1 MIRCMTYICIDLK
14 SFYASAECAARGL
27 DPLDTNLVVADAGR
41 TEKTICLAVTPSLKA
56 LGIPGRPRLFE
67 VTQRIGEVN
76 SERFRLNSFHAFTGS
91 SYSASEFSANKS
103 LKVDFIVAPPH
114 MAYYMKVSSA
124 VYKIYLKYIA
134 PEDIHVYSVDEVF
147 IDVTNYLSLYRCSAH
162 ALAIKMIRDVL
173 KETGI
178 TATVGIG
185 TNMFLAK
192 IAMDIVA
199 KKMPADKD
207 GVRIAEL
214 DEMSF
219 RKNLWNHTPL
229 TDFWRFGPGIASRL
243 NRLRIHN
250 LGELARL
257 SERNEDL
264 LYKEFGKNAELIIDH
279 AWGYEPCRISD
290 IKAYRPENHSISQ
303 GQVLPNP
310 YSYEK
315 AMLIVKEMT
324 DQLSLDLVRK
334 NVVSDQ
340 LVLTICYDHSFIPE
354 DYEGKTETNHYG
366 KTVPKSAHGSVNIG
380 RYTCSTRLFTDA
392 ALKLYKE
399 ITDCRLLVRRIYVVA
414 NHVIPE
420 CTMPEEPEVQYSFF
434 DDNEKLEKEREKEKQ
449 KLQRERNIQNALVSI
464 KAKYGKNAVLKG
476 MNFEEGGTAIERNG
490 QVGGHRA

>member
-1 MIRCMTYICIDLK
+1 MTYICIDLK
-14 SFYASAECAARGL
+14 SFYASVECAARGL

-67 VTQRIGEVN
+67 VIQKTEHINAEI
-76 SERFRLNSFHAFTGS
+76 SRLNSYRKFTGS
-91 SYSASEFSANKS
+91 TYLASEFTSDNT
-103 LKVDFIVAPPH
+103 LKVDFIVAPPQ
-114 MAYYMKVSSA
+114 MSYYMEVSAS
-124 VYKIYLKYIA
+124 VYKIYLRYIA

-147 IDVTNYLSLYRCSAH
+147 IDVTNYLPMYKCNAH
-162 ALAIKMIRDVL
+162 DLAMRMIRDVL

-178 TATVGIG
+178 TATAGIG

-207 GVRIAEL
+207 GVRISEL

-229 TDFWRFGPGIASRL
+229 TDFWRFGPGISSRL

-257 SERNEDL
+257 SERNEDV
-264 LYKEFGKNAELIIDH
+264 LYREFGKNAELIIDH
-279 AWGYEPCRISD
+279 AWGYEPCKISD

-303 GQVLPNP
+303 GQVLPAP

-334 NVVSDQ
+334 SVVSDQ
-340 LVLTICYDHSFIPE
+340 LVLTVCYDHSYIPE
-354 DYEGKTETNHYG
+354 DYGDKLETNHYG
-366 KTVPKSAHGSVNIG
+366 KSVPKSVHGSINIG
-380 RYTCSTRLFTDA
+380 TYTSSSRLFTNA
-392 ALKLYKE
+392 ALKLYKN
-399 ITDCRLLVRRIYVVA
+399 ITDRRLLVRRIYVVA

-420 CTMPEEPEVQYSFF
+420 GEIPEEPDVQYSFF
-434 DDNEKLEKEREKEKQ
+434 HDSEKIDREREEEKKRLQ
-449 KLQRERNIQNALVSI
+449 KERNIQNAILSI
-464 KAKYGKNAVLKG
+464 KARYGKNAVLKG

>member
-1 MIRCMTYICIDLK
+1 MTYICIDLK
-14 SFYASAECAARGL
+14 SFYASVECAARGL

-67 VTQRIGEVN
+67 VIQKTEQIN
-76 SERFRLNSFHAFTGS
+76 AERSRLNSYRKFTGS
-91 SYSASEFSANKS
+91 TYLASEFTSDNT
-103 LKVDFIVAPPH
+103 LKVDFIVAPPQ
-114 MAYYMKVSSA
+114 MSYYMEVSAS
-124 VYKIYLKYIA
+124 VYKIYLRYIA

-147 IDVTNYLSLYRCSAH
+147 IDVTNYLPMYKCNAH
-162 ALAIKMIRDVL
+162 DLAMRMIRDVL

-178 TATVGIG
+178 TATAGIG

-207 GVRIAEL
+207 GVRISEL

-229 TDFWRFGPGIASRL
+229 TDFWRYGPGISSRL

-257 SERNEDL
+257 SERNEDV
-264 LYKEFGKNAELIIDH
+264 LYREFGKNAELIIDH
-279 AWGYEPCRISD
+279 AWGYEPCKISD

-303 GQVLPNP
+303 GQVLPAP

-334 NVVSDQ
+334 SVVSDQ
-340 LVLTICYDHSFIPE
+340 LVLTVCYDHSYIPE
-354 DYEGKTETNHYG
+354 DYGDKLETNHYG
-366 KTVPKSAHGSVNIG
+366 KSVPKSAHGSMNIG
-380 RYTCSTRLFTDA
+380 TYTSSSRLFTNA
-392 ALKLYKE
+392 ALKLYKN
-399 ITDCRLLVRRIYVVA
+399 ITDRRLLVRRIYVVA

-420 CTMPEEPEVQYSFF
+420 GEIPEEPDVQYSFF
-434 DDNEKLEKEREKEKQ
+434 HDSEKIDREREEEKKRLQ
-449 KLQRERNIQNALVSI
+449 KERNIQNAILSI

>member
-1 MIRCMTYICIDLK
+1 MTYICIDLK
-14 SFYASAECAARGL
+14 SFYASVECAARGL

-67 VTQRIGEVN
+67 VIQKTEQIN
-76 SERFRLNSFHAFTGS
+76 AERSRLNSYRKFTGS
-91 SYSASEFSANKS
+91 TYLASEFTSDNT
-103 LKVDFIVAPPH
+103 LKVDFIVAPPQ
-114 MAYYMKVSSA
+114 MSYYMEVSTS
-124 VYKIYLKYIA
+124 VYKIYLRYIA

-147 IDVTNYLSLYRCSAH
+147 IDVTNYLPMYKCNAH
-162 ALAIKMIRDVL
+162 DLAMRMIRDVL

-178 TATVGIG
+178 TATAGIG

-207 GVRIAEL
+207 GVRISEL

-229 TDFWRFGPGIASRL
+229 TDFWRFGPGISSRL

-257 SERNEDL
+257 SERNEDV
-264 LYKEFGKNAELIIDH
+264 LYREFGKNAELIIDH
-279 AWGYEPCRISD
+279 AWGYEPCKISD

-303 GQVLPNP
+303 GQVLPAP

-334 NVVSDQ
+334 SVVSDQ
-340 LVLTICYDHSFIPE
+340 LVLTVCYDHSYIPE
-354 DYEGKTETNHYG
+354 DYGDKLETNHYG
-366 KTVPKSAHGSVNIG
+366 KSVPKSAHGSMNIG
-380 RYTCSTRLFTDA
+380 TYTSSSRLFTNA
-392 ALKLYKE
+392 ALKMYKN
-399 ITDCRLLVRRIYVVA
+399 ITDRRLLVRRIYVVA

-420 CTMPEEPEVQYSFF
+420 GEIPEEPDVQYSFF
-434 DDNEKLEKEREKEKQ
+434 HDSEKIDREREEEKKRLQ
-449 KLQRERNIQNALVSI
+449 KERNIQNAILSI

>member
-1 MIRCMTYICIDLK
+1 MTYICIDLK
-14 SFYASAECAARGL
+14 SFYASVECAARGL

-67 VTQRIGEVN
+67 VIQKTEQIN
-76 SERFRLNSFHAFTGS
+76 AERSRLNSYRKFTGS
-91 SYSASEFSANKS
+91 TYLASEFTSDNT
-103 LKVDFIVAPPH
+103 LKVDFIVAPPQ
-114 MAYYMKVSSA
+114 MSYYMEVSAS
-124 VYKIYLKYIA
+124 VYKIYLRYIA

-147 IDVTNYLSLYRCSAH
+147 IDVTNYLPMYKCNAH
-162 ALAIKMIRDVL
+162 DLAMRMIRDVL

-178 TATVGIG
+178 TATAGIG

-207 GVRIAEL
+207 GVRISEL

-229 TDFWRFGPGIASRL
+229 TDFWRFGPGISSRL

-257 SERNEDL
+257 SERNEDV
-264 LYKEFGKNAELIIDH
+264 LYREFGKNAELIIDH
-279 AWGYEPCRISD
+279 AWGYEPCKISD

-303 GQVLPNP
+303 GQVLPAP

-334 NVVSDQ
+334 SVVSDQ
-340 LVLTICYDHSFIPE
+340 LVLTVCYDHSYIPE
-354 DYEGKTETNHYG
+354 DYGDKLETNHYG
-366 KTVPKSAHGSVNIG
+366 KSVPKSAHGSMNIG
-380 RYTCSTRLFTDA
+380 TYTSSSRLFTNA
-392 ALKLYKE
+392 ALKLYKN
-399 ITDCRLLVRRIYVVA
+399 ITDRRLLVRRIYVVA

-420 CTMPEEPEVQYSFF
+420 GEIPEEPDVQYSFF
-434 DDNEKLEKEREKEKQ
+434 HDSEKIDREREEEKKRLQ
-449 KLQRERNIQNALVSI
+449 KERNIQNAILSI

-490 QVGGHRA
+490 QVGGHRG

>member
-1 MIRCMTYICIDLK
+1 MTYICIDLK
-14 SFYASAECAARGL
+14 SFYASVECAARGL

-67 VTQRIGEVN
+67 VIQKTEQIN
-76 SERFRLNSFHAFTGS
+76 AERSRLNSYRKFTGS
-91 SYSASEFSANKS
+91 TYLASEFTSDNT
-103 LKVDFIVAPPH
+103 LKVDFIVAPPQ
-114 MAYYMKVSSA
+114 MSYYMEVSAS
-124 VYKIYLKYIA
+124 VYKIYLRYIA

-147 IDVTNYLSLYRCSAH
+147 IDVTNYLPMYKCNAH
-162 ALAIKMIRDVL
+162 DLAMRMIRDVL

-178 TATVGIG
+178 TATAGIG

-207 GVRIAEL
+207 GVRISEL

-229 TDFWRFGPGIASRL
+229 TDFWRFGPGISSRL

-257 SERNEDL
+257 SERNEDV
-264 LYKEFGKNAELIIDH
+264 LYREFGKNAELIIDH
-279 AWGYEPCRISD
+279 AWGYEPCKISD

-303 GQVLPNP
+303 GQVLPAP

-334 NVVSDQ
+334 SVVSDQ
-340 LVLTICYDHSFIPE
+340 LVLTVCYDHSYIPE
-354 DYEGKTETNHYG
+354 DYGDKLETNHYG
-366 KTVPKSAHGSVNIG
+366 KSVPKSAHGSMNIG
-380 RYTCSTRLFTDA
+380 TYTSSSRLFTNA
-392 ALKLYKE
+392 ALKLYKN
-399 ITDCRLLVRRIYVVA
+399 ITDRRLLVRRIYVVA

-420 CTMPEEPEVQYSFF
+420 GEIPEEPDVQYSFF
-434 DDNEKLEKEREKEKQ
+434 HDSEKIDREREEEKKRLQ
-449 KLQRERNIQNALVSI
+449 KERNIQNAILSI
-464 KAKYGKNAVLKG
+464 KARYGKNAVLKG

>member
-1 MIRCMTYICIDLK
+1 MTYICIDLK
-14 SFYASAECAARGL
+14 SFYASVECAARGL

-67 VTQRIGEVN
+67 VIQKTEQIN
-76 SERFRLNSFHAFTGS
+76 AERSRLNSYRKFTGS
-91 SYSASEFSANKS
+91 TYLASEFTSDNT
-103 LKVDFIVAPPH
+103 LKVDFIVAPPQ
-114 MAYYMKVSSA
+114 MSYYMEVSAS
-124 VYKIYLKYIA
+124 VYKIYLRYIA

-147 IDVTNYLSLYRCSAH
+147 IDVTNYLPMYKCNAH
-162 ALAIKMIRDVL
+162 DLAMRMIRDVL

-178 TATVGIG
+178 TATAGIG

-207 GVRIAEL
+207 GVRISEL

-229 TDFWRFGPGIASRL
+229 TDFWRFGPGISSRL

-257 SERNEDL
+257 SERNEDV
-264 LYKEFGKNAELIIDH
+264 LYREFGKNAELIIDH
-279 AWGYEPCRISD
+279 AWGYEPCKISD

-303 GQVLPNP
+303 GQVLPAP

-334 NVVSDQ
+334 SVVSDQ
-340 LVLTICYDHSFIPE
+340 LVLTVCYDHSYIPE
-354 DYEGKTETNHYG
+354 DYGDKLETNHYG
-366 KTVPKSAHGSVNIG
+366 KSVPKSAHGSMNIG
-380 RYTCSTRLFTDA
+380 TYTSSSRLFTNA
-392 ALKLYKE
+392 ALKLYKN
-399 ITDCRLLVRRIYVVA
+399 ITDRRLLVRRIYVVA

-420 CTMPEEPEVQYSFF
+420 GEIPEEPDVQYSFF
-434 DDNEKLEKEREKEKQ
+434 HDSEKIDREREEEKKRLQ
-449 KLQRERNIQNALVSI
+449 KERNIQNAILSI

>member
-1 MIRCMTYICIDLK
+1 MTYICIDLK
-14 SFYASAECAARGL
+14 SFYASVECAARGL

-67 VTQRIGEVN
+67 VIQKTEQIN
-76 SERFRLNSFHAFTGS
+76 AERSRLNSYRKFTGS
-91 SYSASEFSANKS
+91 TYLASEFTSDNT
-103 LKVDFIVAPPH
+103 LKVDFIVAPPQ
-114 MAYYMKVSSA
+114 MSYYMEVSAS
-124 VYKIYLKYIA
+124 VYKIYLRYIA

-147 IDVTNYLSLYRCSAH
+147 IDVTNYLPMYKCNAH
-162 ALAIKMIRDVL
+162 DLAMRMIRDVL

-178 TATVGIG
+178 TATAGIG

-207 GVRIAEL
+207 GVRISEL

-229 TDFWRFGPGIASRL
+229 TDFWRFGPGISSRL

-257 SERNEDL
+257 SERNEDV
-264 LYKEFGKNAELIIDH
+264 LYREFGKNAELIIDH
-279 AWGYEPCRISD
+279 AWGYEPCKISD

-303 GQVLPNP
+303 GQVLPAP

-334 NVVSDQ
+334 SVVSDQ
-340 LVLTICYDHSFIPE
+340 LVLTVCYDHSYIPE
-354 DYEGKTETNHYG
+354 DYGDKLETNHYG
-366 KTVPKSAHGSVNIG
+366 KSVPKSAHGSMNIG
-380 RYTCSTRLFTDA
+380 TYTSSSRLFTNA
-392 ALKLYKE
+392 ALKLYKN
-399 ITDCRLLVRRIYVVA
+399 ITDRRLLVRRIYVVA

-420 CTMPEEPEVQYSFF
+420 GEIPEEPDVQYSFF
-434 DDNEKLEKEREKEKQ
+434 HDSEKIDREREGEKKRLQ
-449 KLQRERNIQNALVSI
+449 KERNIQNAILSI

>member
-1 MIRCMTYICIDLK
+1 MTYICIDLK
-14 SFYASAECAARGL
+14 SFYASVECAARGL

-67 VTQRIGEVN
+67 VIQKTEQIN
-76 SERFRLNSFHAFTGS
+76 AERSRLNSYRKFTGS
-91 SYSASEFSANKS
+91 TYLASEFTSDNT
-103 LKVDFIVAPPH
+103 LKVDFIVAPPQ
-114 MAYYMKVSSA
+114 MSYYMEVSAS
-124 VYKIYLKYIA
+124 VYKIYLRYIA

-147 IDVTNYLSLYRCSAH
+147 IDVTNYLPMYKCNAH
-162 ALAIKMIRDVL
+162 DLAMRMIRDVL

-178 TATVGIG
+178 TATAGIG

-207 GVRIAEL
+207 GVRISEL

-229 TDFWRFGPGIASRL
+229 TDFWRFGPGISSRL

-257 SERNEDL
+257 SERNEDV
-264 LYKEFGKNAELIIDH
+264 LYREFGKNAELIIDH
-279 AWGYEPCRISD
+279 AWGYEPCKISD

-303 GQVLPNP
+303 GQVLPAP

-334 NVVSDQ
+334 SVVSDQ
-340 LVLTICYDHSFIPE
+340 LVLTVCYDHSYIPE
-354 DYEGKTETNHYG
+354 DYGDKLETNHYG
-366 KTVPKSAHGSVNIG
+366 KSVPKSAHGSMNIG
-380 RYTCSTRLFTDA
+380 TYTSSSRLFTNA
-392 ALKLYKE
+392 ALKLYKN
-399 ITDCRLLVRRIYVVA
+399 ITDRRLLVRRIYVVA

-420 CTMPEEPEVQYSFF
+420 GEIPEEPDVQYSFF
-434 DDNEKLEKEREKEKQ
+434 HDSEKIDREREEEKKRLQ
-449 KLQRERNIQNALVSI
+449 KERNIQNTILSI

>member
-1 MIRCMTYICIDLK
+1 MTYICIDLK
-14 SFYASAECAARGL
+14 SFYASVECTARGL

-67 VTQRIGEVN
+67 VIQKTGQIN
-76 SERFRLNSFHAFTGS
+76 AERFRLNSYREFTGS
-91 SYSASEFSANKS
+91 TYLASEFKADKS
-103 LKVDFIVAPPH
+103 LKVDFIVAPPQ
-114 MAYYMKVSSA
+114 MARYMEVSA
-124 VYKIYLKYIA
+124 FVYKIYLRYIA

-147 IDVTNYLSLYRCSAH
+147 IDATNYLPMYKCNAH
-162 ALAIKMIRDVL
+162 ELAMRMIRDVL

-178 TATVGIG
+178 TATAGIG

-199 KKMPADKD
+199 KKMPADRD
-207 GVRIAEL
+207 GVRISEL

-219 RKNLWNHTPL
+219 RKKLWNHTPL
-229 TDFWRFGPGIASRL
+229 TDFWRFGPGISSRL
-243 NRLRIHN
+243 NILRIHN

-257 SERNEDL
+257 SEQNEDV
-264 LYKEFGKNAELIIDH
+264 LYREFGKNAELIIDH
-279 AWGYEPCRISD
+279 AWGYEPCKISD

-303 GQVLPNP
+303 GQVLPAP

-334 NVVSDQ
+334 SVVSDQ
-340 LVLTICYDHSFIPE
+340 FVLTICYDHSYIPE
-354 DYEGKTETNHYG
+354 GYEGKLETDHYG
-366 KTVPKSAHGSVNIG
+366 KSVPKSAHGSMNIG
-380 RYTCSTRLFTDA
+380 TYTSSSRLFTNA
-392 ALKLYKE
+392 ALKLYKN
-399 ITDCRLLVRRIYVVA
+399 ITDRRLLVRRIYVVA

-420 CTMPEEPEVQYSFF
+420 EKIPEEPDVQYSFF
-434 DDNEKLEKEREKEKQ
+434 HDSEKIDREREEEKKRLQ
-449 KLQRERNIQNALVSI
+449 KERNIQNAILSI

>member
-1 MIRCMTYICIDLK
+1 MTYICIDLK
-14 SFYASAECAARGL
+14 SFYASVECAARGL

-67 VTQRIGEVN
+67 VIQKIGEVN
-76 SERFRLNSFHAFTGS
+76 SERYRSNSFRPFTGS
-91 SYSASEFSANKS
+91 SYSASEFTENKS
-103 LKVDFIVAPPH
+103 LKVDFIVAPPQ
-114 MAYYMKVSSA
+114 MAYYMKVSSD
-124 VYKIYLKYIA
+124 VYKIYLKYIS

-147 IDVTNYLSLYRCSAH
+147 IDVTSYLSMYRCSAH
-162 ALAIKMIRDVL
+162 ELAIKMIRDVL
-173 KETGI
+173 TETGI
-178 TATVGIG
+178 TATAGIG

-219 RKNLWNHTPL
+219 RKKLWAHTPL
-229 TDFWRFGPGIASRL
+229 TDFWRFGPGITSRL
-243 NRLRIHN
+243 SRLRIHN

-264 LYKEFGKNAELIIDH
+264 LYREFGKNAELIIDH

-290 IKAYRPENHSISQ
+290 IKAYRPENHSLSQ
-303 GQVLPNP
+303 GQVLSCP

-315 AMLIVKEMT
+315 AILIVKEMT
-324 DQLSLDLVRK
+324 DQLSLELVRK
-334 NVVSDQ
+334 SVVSDQ

-354 DYEGKTETNHYG
+354 DYEGKLEKNHYG

-380 RYTCSTRLFTDA
+380 RYTSSARLFINA

-399 ITDCRLLVRRIYVVA
+399 ITDCRLLVRRIYIVA

-420 CTMPEEPEVQYSFF
+420 CEMPEEPEVQYSFF
-434 DDNEKLEKEREKEKQ
+434 DDTEKLEREREKEKQ
-449 KLQRERNIQNALVSI
+449 KLQRERNIQNALISI

>member
-1 MIRCMTYICIDLK
+1 MTYICIDLK
-14 SFYASAECAARGL
+14 SFYASVECAARGL

-67 VTQRIGEVN
+67 VIQKTEQIN
-76 SERFRLNSFHAFTGS
+76 AERSRLNSYRKFTGS
-91 SYSASEFSANKS
+91 TYLASEFTSDNT
-103 LKVDFIVAPPH
+103 LKVDFIVAPPQ
-114 MAYYMKVSSA
+114 MSYYMEVSAS
-124 VYKIYLKYIA
+124 VYKIYLRYIA

-147 IDVTNYLSLYRCSAH
+147 IDVTNYLPMYKCNAH
-162 ALAIKMIRDVL
+162 DLAMRMIRDVL

-178 TATVGIG
+178 TATAGIG

-207 GVRIAEL
+207 GVRISEL

-229 TDFWRFGPGIASRL
+229 TDFWRFGPGISSRL

-257 SERNEDL
+257 SERNEDV
-264 LYKEFGKNAELIIDH
+264 LYREFGKNAELIIDH
-279 AWGYEPCRISD
+279 AWGYEPCKISD

-303 GQVLPNP
+303 GQVLPAP

-334 NVVSDQ
+334 SVVSDQ
-340 LVLTICYDHSFIPE
+340 LVLTVCYDHSYIPE
-354 DYEGKTETNHYG
+354 DYGDKLETNHYG
-366 KTVPKSAHGSVNIG
+366 KSVPKSAHGSMNIG
-380 RYTCSTRLFTDA
+380 TYTSSSRLFTNA
-392 ALKLYKE
+392 ALKLYKN
-399 ITDCRLLVRRIYVVA
+399 ITDRRLLVRRIYVVA

-420 CTMPEEPEVQYSFF
+420 GEIPEEPDVQYSFF
-434 DDNEKLEKEREKEKQ
+434 HDSEKIDREREGEKKRLQ
-449 KLQRERNIQNALVSI
+449 KERNIQNAILSI
-464 KAKYGKNAVLKG
+464 KARYGKNAVLKG

>member
-1 MIRCMTYICIDLK
+1 MTYICIDLK

-91 SYSASEFSANKS
+91 SYSASEFSVNKS

-114 MAYYMKVSSA
+114 MAYYMEVSSA

-178 TATVGIG
+178 TATAGIG

-264 LYKEFGKNAELIIDH
+264 LYKEFGKNA
-279 AWGYEPCRISD
+279 
-290 IKAYRPENHSISQ
+290 
-303 GQVLPNP
+303 
-310 YSYEK
+310 
-315 AMLIVKEMT
+315 
-324 DQLSLDLVRK
+324 
-334 NVVSDQ
+334 
-340 LVLTICYDHSFIPE
+340 
-354 DYEGKTETNHYG
+354 
-366 KTVPKSAHGSVNIG
+366 
-380 RYTCSTRLFTDA
+380 
-392 ALKLYKE
+392 
-399 ITDCRLLVRRIYVVA
+399 
-414 NHVIPE
+414 
-420 CTMPEEPEVQYSFF
+420 
-434 DDNEKLEKEREKEKQ
+434 
-449 KLQRERNIQNALVSI
+449 
-464 KAKYGKNAVLKG
+464 AVHC
-476 MNFEEGGTAIERNG
+476 
-490 QVGGHRA
+490 Q